1 MPLHVHWLLLFSRCA
16 SDPAMIERKKK
27 EQTKLYISRV
37 YGDRVF
43 LSKTQKLIISNIYLA
58 VELTDF
64 FHNVA
69 VC

>member
-37 YGDRVF
+37 YGRSCFPLKDPEIDY
-43 LSKTQKLIISNIYLA
+43 K
-58 VELTDF
+58 
-64 FHNVA
+64 
-69 VC
+69 